1 MSCSKQTFLQ
11 RHTDGQ
17 ETHEKMLNIIEK
29 CKEKV
34 QGPHSSHNGHHQ
46 KNLQTVNTGEE
57 VEKREPDCMV
67 GGNVNWYRYSHY
79 GEYYGDSLKN

>member
-1 MSCSKQTFLQ
+1 MAKKHMKRCSTL
-11 RHTDGQ
+11 
-17 ETHEKMLNIIEK
+17 LLEK

-34 QGPHSSHNGHHQ
+34 QGPHSSNNGHHQ

-67 GGNVNWYRYSHY
+67 SGNVN
-79 GEYYGDSLKN
+79 